1 MAHQPKSFTW
11 TQTSCT
17 VKTKSSYQCLRQTV
31 TPNVGPVYLKID
43 TEREF
48 QHTNDLGWNWHKSW
62 NIPNISIKL
71 VLKNE
76 ECAQWMNCQVQL
88 MAVKLLQ
95 PDLFEEVGLEG
106 TTLYELEEG
115 RAFFNGVKFNSTT
128 YNHQGHKF
136 QLLLVIKEGENI
148 ILTLQSPPIFIDSRK
163 SARDEHRQI
172 QYIQPFEP
180 KYLERNFCKKEKHQN
195 DVIDAPIENNENG
208 LHNYLTAPNIRNKIK
223 HPIFLALKFS
233 RCFSIYYSGN
243 SEIENHLIEF
253 QKQLMFKCQISQYL
267 IVFQSNN
274 NRIKRKIEDSLNQLY
289 GQTKI
294 KIVEKKLLNEHI
306 YQKLEFNQ
314 EDYRQSYNQL
324 ILLMN
329 QFILEQQE
337 KSESDQ
343 QNIKQDKQVSI
354 EIEPQSQSQIKQTFN
369 HLEKKSAFKK
379 YKDFDKLPT
388 KNFEDEKLE
397 QYQRLEKLKNIREM
411 ENQDKLQK
419 IVKIEE
425 NNNQLQQYQL
435 LQQQQLQQQYQQSQF
450 VSNNYVNQINELN
463 SNFQM
468 VFQQKLQEQLLQYYM
483 LQQQLLLLQM
493 PSSL

>member
-1 MAHQPKSFTW
+1 MAHQLKGFTW

-17 VKTKSSYQCLRQTV
+17 VKTKNNYQCLRQTV
-31 TPNVGPVYLKID
+31 TPNVGPVQLKID

-48 QHTNDLGWNWHKSW
+48 QHNNDLGWNWHKSW
-62 NIPNISIKL
+62 NIPNISVKL
-71 VLKNE
+71 NLMNE

-95 PDLFEEVGLEG
+95 PDLFEEIGLEG
-106 TTLYELEEG
+106 TTQYELVDG
-115 RAFFNGVKFNSTT
+115 RAFFTGVKFNSTT

-136 QLLLVIKEGENI
+136 QLLLVIKEKENI

-195 DVIDAPIENNENG
+195 EVVDAPIENNENG

-223 HPIFLALKFS
+223 HPVFLALKFS
-233 RCFSIYYSGN
+233 RCFNIYYQGN
-243 SEIENHLIEF
+243 FEIENHLIEF
-253 QKQLMFKCQISQYL
+253 QKQLMSKCQISQYL

-274 NRIKRKIEDSLNQLY
+274 NRIKRKIEDSLNQLF

-294 KIVEKKLLNEHI
+294 KVIEKKHVNELT
-306 YQKLEFNQ
+306 YQKLELNSEQ
-314 EDYRQSYNQL
+314 YRQSYNQL

-329 QFILEQQE
+329 QFTLEQQQQQE
-337 KSESDQ
+337 QSILESDQ
-343 QNIKQDKQVSI
+343 QNIKLDKQIPI
-354 EIEPQSQSQIKQTFN
+354 EIDPQSQSQIKQTFN
-369 HLEKKSAFKK
+369 HLERKSAFKK

-388 KNFEDEKLE
+388 KNFEDEKQE
-397 QYQRLEKLKNIREM
+397 QFQRFEKLSNIQEM
-411 ENQDKLQK
+411 ENYEKIQK

-425 NNNQLQQYQL
+425 NNNNQL
-435 LQQQQLQQQYQQSQF
+435 LTQQIQQQQQLQQQYQQQQQI
-450 VSNNYVNQINELN
+450 VPNNYANQINQLN
-463 SNFQM
+463 SN
-468 VFQQKLQEQLLQYYM
+468 VRD
-483 LQQQLLLLQM
+483 
-493 PSSL
+493 